1 MAAGQVSDA
10 FARISSTHD
19 DMERI
24 SKEFHE
30 SKHAH
35 AKLTKEHDRI
45 LTELEMTRTA
55 LLQAEKDVEGNKKD
69 IEEITAARKAA
80 QEGQNAAIDQL
91 MKQLNEL
98 GAVAVVENN
107 EVESGKLQ
115 VTILENKALHEQL
128 LQSNTAVRE
137 LQERCSDLQKHLL
150 DVEQGDKRLQEKK
163 IVKIEALDGSN
174 VSDAYE
180 RDSLIKDIYELKFQ
194 NEYLKLHL
202 EHFCADIIQSG
213 STEDAIVQFK
223 ESSQGNH
230 SYTVSQLHREI
241 TDLSKQLEESR
252 ASLAVAEDNIKQF
265 HLAISQ
271 SDERVQELSTQL
283 VEDHKNMENQ
293 IKERD
298 EKFAELDLKF
308 GRLQKR
314 AKQRIQELQ
323 KEKDDIEAQ
332 LSIARDKAS
341 QAMIQQSEIKQ
352 ELERVRHET
361 GEALR
366 SIDGEKQRLHIANSR
381 QKEIIDDLHRAL
393 ESKEHTLE
401 ELKHSLS
408 EKDQVLQETQNSLK
422 LLEEKNQASLLELS
436 AKNQKIVESFESQ
449 LADATLESRKLTE
462 SIAKQRAQLADR
474 ESKLAELEATSTGE
488 VARLRAALEA
498 AKGDVIRIKQEQLK
512 EKESWDAELQKMKTR
527 LEESEKSILQY
538 EIDAVKTRSQ
548 LELELEGL
556 QQKVDKYEEAL
567 ASAREEF
574 RSLEKEF
581 KAYKNRA
588 HALLQKKEAELLAVK
603 DMELVAAQEAA
614 LKEAQREAALASA
627 EKDWAKKAL
636 QDAVRCHET
645 ELAARSVALMDAEER
660 IKDMAT
666 KLESLRAHLVSEK
679 EEWQTTIMNVEETW
693 RLKYKALEAE
703 AHKASTAGLDD
714 DIHLLKTTCEKIKEE
729 YESFQEMA
737 KNMIEEKDKEIVR
750 LLDDNSNLRKSLQSK
765 QQVEKD
771 KIREKQD
778 TSTPLVAGAEHQ
790 ILLLARQQAQR
801 EEELARCQRH
811 IQALQEEIDELKHE
825 NQLRIKQEIAIKD
838 EFRNMERERK
848 RDGVDM
854 TYLKNVILKLLETGE
869 VEALLPV
876 VGTLLQFSPEEIRKC
891 QETYRSAPDV
901 PLSGGAAVVDAAS
914 SAPRS
919 LFSRFTFS

>member
-1 MAAGQVSDA
+1 M
-10 FARISSTHD
+10 
-19 DMERI
+19 
-24 SKEFHE
+24 
-30 SKHAH
+30 
-35 AKLTKEHDRI
+35 
-45 LTELEMTRTA
+45 
-55 LLQAEKDVEGNKKD
+55 
-69 IEEITAARKAA
+69 
-80 QEGQNAAIDQL
+80 
-91 MKQLNEL
+91 
-98 GAVAVVENN
+98 
-107 EVESGKLQ
+107 
-115 VTILENKALHEQL
+115 
-128 LQSNTAVRE
+128 
-137 LQERCSDLQKHLL
+137 
-150 DVEQGDKRLQEKK
+150 
-163 IVKIEALDGSN
+163 
-174 VSDAYE
+174 
-180 RDSLIKDIYELKFQ
+180 
-194 NEYLKLHL
+194 
-202 EHFCADIIQSG
+202 
-213 STEDAIVQFK
+213 
-223 ESSQGNH
+223 
-230 SYTVSQLHREI
+230 
-241 TDLSKQLEESR
+241 
-252 ASLAVAEDNIKQF
+252 
-265 HLAISQ
+265 
-271 SDERVQELSTQL
+271 
-283 VEDHKNMENQ
+283 
-293 IKERD
+293 
-298 EKFAELDLKF
+298 
-308 GRLQKR
+308 
-314 AKQRIQELQ
+314 
-323 KEKDDIEAQ
+323 
-332 LSIARDKAS
+332 
-341 QAMIQQSEIKQ
+341 
-352 ELERVRHET
+352 
-361 GEALR
+361 LR
-366 SIDGEKQRLHIANSR
+366 SF
-381 QKEIIDDLHRAL
+381 
-393 ESKEHTLE
+393 
-401 ELKHSLS
+401 SL
-408 EKDQVLQETQNSLK
+408 QCH
-422 LLEEKNQASLLELS
+422 
-436 AKNQKIVESFESQ
+436 
-449 LADATLESRKLTE
+449 
-462 SIAKQRAQLADR
+462 
-474 ESKLAELEATSTGE
+474 
-488 VARLRAALEA
+488 
-498 AKGDVIRIKQEQLK
+498 QLK